1 MIFIDKIQS
10 FLLKLISMKKGLLT
24 FLILLILCN
33 HKKESEKYFR
43 KAFEFLSIKNA
54 DSALFY
60 VNKGLE
66 LEQKRAEGY
75 NMRGVI
81 YHLLFENKKDTFYL
95 LREIEDY
102 KKAISIDSTL
112 WEPYINLG
120 TALYIYGKKKDAV
133 PYLKKGLKL
142 NPYYGAK
149 KQVEKMIEEGS
160 K

>member
-1 MIFIDKIQS
+1 MRKEIFV
-10 FLLKLISMKKGLLT
+10 FLVLL
-24 FLILLILCN
+24 LLFCN
-33 HKKESEKYFR
+33 HKKESEKYFN
-43 KAFEFLSIKNA
+43 KAFNFLSIKNA

-66 LEQKRAEGY
+66 LNPKKAEGY

-95 LREIEDY
+95 LKEIEDY
-102 KKAISIDSTL
+102 KKAISIDSNL

-133 PYLKKGLKL
+133 IYLKKGLKL
-142 NPYYGAK
+142 NPYYDAK